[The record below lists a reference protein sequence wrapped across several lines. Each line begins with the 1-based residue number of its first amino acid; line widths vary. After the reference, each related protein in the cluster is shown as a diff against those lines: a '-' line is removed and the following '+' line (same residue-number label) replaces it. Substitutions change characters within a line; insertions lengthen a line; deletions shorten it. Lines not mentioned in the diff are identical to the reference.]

1 MNVSLTLVSSLADV
15 STKRHPNCRA
25 NVWPSAVWPGEKKK
39 KKTARTPSKGK
50 KERDETSAQTL
61 FPDSALILEVT
72 FVPDEDDG
80 D

>member
-1 MNVSLTLVSSLADV
+1 MCGLLRCGQA
-15 STKRHPNCRA
+15 
-25 NVWPSAVWPGEKKK
+25 EKKK
-39 KKTARTPSKGK
+39 KMARTPSKGK
-50 KERDETSAQTL
+50 KERDETGAQTL